1 VISGSRRY
9 RVDVNRSAVRALAAL
24 PRRVQENVARVLDT
38 LAENPRPAGT
48 VALKGF
54 GGLYRP
60 RIAGDYRV
68 IYRVDDD
75 ARAVVVRVIGHRR
88 DVYRSL

>member
-1 VISGSRRY
+1 VTSGSLRY
-9 RVDVNRSAVRALAAL
+9 RVDVNRSAAGALAGL

-54 GGLYRP
+54 AGLYRL
-60 RIAGDYRV
+60 RVAGAYRV
-68 IYRVDDD
+68 VYRVDDD
-75 ARAVVVRVIGHRR
+75 ARAVLVRVIGHRR